1 MTPGESSDFALEVA
15 DRLVGTA
22 PRRFADVMVKRLFG
36 GAGLSLGGVTFALV
50 LRGVLH
56 FRVDD
61 AMRADF
67 AARGAEPFRY
77 STKLRQVTVAS
88 YYEVPV
94 EILDDDDEL
103 ATWAERALAAARA
116 VQKPKK
122 KR

>member
-1 MTPGESSDFALEVA
+1 MTAGGAGDFALEVA
-15 DRLVGTA
+15 GRLAGAA
-22 PRRFADVMVKRLFG
+22 PRRFAGVVVKRLFG
-36 GAGLSLGGVTFALV
+36 GAGLSLGGTTFALV

-61 AMRADF
+61 AMRDDF
-67 AARGAEPFRY
+67 TARGSEPFRY
-77 STKLRQVTVAS
+77 ATKLRQVTVAS

-103 ATWAERALAAARA
+103 AAWAERALAAARA
-116 VQKPKK
+116 VPKPKR